1 MRFSWP
7 NSWFVNV
14 PERIV
19 CLTYSVAG
27 RGCVVAQ
34 GGSGYELGVASARDG
49 ARSAMGECRWLP
61 GRMQV
66 KQSKLQLSLA
76 VSLALASGPLLAL
89 GLGQIEVKSRLSQPL
104 LAEIPIASSN
114 PGELESLTVAL
125 ASPAAFAR
133 VGLDRPL
140 FLAANLE
147 FSVGR
152 NERGENVIRVSTSKP
167 VDDPFVSFLLEAD
180 WGSGKLVREF
190 SVLLD
195 PPYLAPSA
203 RAPISPARIVAAPAT
218 ATRSPPAPAP
228 APSSGTVAPSRLA
241 TAPAVA
247 GSAMPSAASAQVSGG
262 EFGPVGNGQT
272 LSQIANTLRPA
283 GVGLNQMMVALLR
296 ANASAFING
305 NIHQLKRGA
314 ILRIPGSDELA
325 ALSASDAAAI
335 VREQTEAWQSGRDPQ
350 LQPIDSRSV
359 TVAAPGRAAPA
370 ADGRLSIVPPSGEQ
384 ARASQSGASAAGEGT
399 ELRAELS
406 EARENLAARDGE
418 IKELRSRVADLEK
431 LRESNTKLVALKDS
445 ELAALQQRL
454 RELEQ
459 ARTADAEREASE
471 QPADAAVA
479 EVDAAAA
486 PDTAVADA
494 EVAPV
499 ESAPAVTPAPVVSDT
514 PPATT
519 GELPPASPATPWYM
533 QTVTLAGF
541 GVLLVGL
548 LSLLLLRRKPKVS
561 ATVGTPRKRGSD
573 AGSLAASINALRT
586 SPEAG
591 VAEAVESQS
600 GVDDEHL
607 RELRANVVTRP
618 DQLEAHLALLRYLH
632 AHDMAEA
639 FEDAATDMLPHV
651 LDPNGPQWR
660 EACALG
666 NSLMPDNALFDIA
679 AAQSGDYPA
688 DEDELARLAA
698 EDAAA
703 NVESADALPPDHDED
718 FERALAEFDVAP
730 AESASTSTSAWDDT
744 DTTASADAG
753 VARDASVADVDDDAL
768 AGDDAGE
775 GDAAETKLDLAQAYI
790 DIGDNEAAHALLDEV
805 LTEGNPSQRLRAER
819 LLADLR

>member
-1 MRFSWP
+1 M
-7 NSWFVNV
+7 
-14 PERIV
+14 
-19 CLTYSVAG
+19 
-27 RGCVVAQ
+27 
-34 GGSGYELGVASARDG
+34 
-49 ARSAMGECRWLP
+49 
-61 GRMQV
+61 

-218 ATRSPPAPAP
+218 TATRSVPAPAL
-228 APSSGTVAPSRLA
+228 APGATVAPSSLA
-241 TAPAVA
+241 AAPAVA
-247 GSAMPSAASAQVSGG
+247 GGAMPSAASAQVSNG

-335 VREQTEAWQSGRDPQ
+335 VREQTEAWQSGREPQ
-350 LQPIDSRSV
+350 LQPIDSRSA
-359 TVAAPGRAAPA
+359 TAAAPGRAAPA
-370 ADGRLSIVPPSGEQ
+370 ADGRLSIVPPSGAQ

-459 ARTADAEREASE
+459 ARTTDAERAASE
-471 QPADAAVA
+471 QPADAIVA
-479 EVDAAAA
+479 ADGDAAAVDT
-486 PDTAVADA
+486 DTAAAD
-494 EVAPV
+494 V
-499 ESAPAVTPAPVVSDT
+499 EATAVETTPAVTPAPSVNETT
-514 PPATT
+514 PSPTA
-519 GELPPASPATPWYM
+519 ELPPAPAATPWYT
-533 QTVTLAGF
+533 QTMALAGF

-586 SPEAG
+586 SPEAD

-666 NSLMPDNALFDIA
+666 NSLMPENALFDIA
-679 AAQSGDYPA
+679 AAQSGEYPA

-698 EDAAA
+698 EDAATS
-703 NVESADALPPDHDED
+703 VDSTDALPPDHDED

-730 AESASTSTSAWDDT
+730 AEPAVTSTSTSAWDDT
-744 DTTASADAG
+744 DATASAGASP
-753 VARDASVADVDDDAL
+753 ARDAPLADADDDAL

-775 GDAAETKLDLAQAYI
+775 DDAAETKLDLAQAYI

>member
-1 MRFSWP
+1 
-7 NSWFVNV
+7 
-14 PERIV
+14 
-19 CLTYSVAG
+19 
-27 RGCVVAQ
+27 
-34 GGSGYELGVASARDG
+34 
-49 ARSAMGECRWLP
+49 
-61 GRMQV
+61 
-66 KQSKLQLSLA
+66 
-76 VSLALASGPLLAL
+76 
-89 GLGQIEVKSRLSQPL
+89 
-104 LAEIPIASSN
+104 
-114 PGELESLTVAL
+114 
-125 ASPAAFAR
+125 
-133 VGLDRPL
+133 
-140 FLAANLE
+140 
-147 FSVGR
+147 
-152 NERGENVIRVSTSKP
+152 VIRVSTSKP

-228 APSSGTVAPSRLA
+228 SPGTVAPSRLA

-384 ARASQSGASAAGEGT
+384 ARASQSGASAAGEGA

-471 QPADAAVA
+471 QPADATVA
-479 EVDAAAA
+479 ADGDAAAA
-486 PDTAVADA
+486 DTAAAD
-494 EVAPV
+494 V
-499 ESAPAVTPAPVVSDT
+499 EATAVETKPIVTPIPAGSGST
-514 PPATT
+514 PSPAA
-519 GELPPASPATPWYM
+519 ELPPAPAATPWYM

-679 AAQSGDYPA
+679 EAQSGDYPA

-698 EDAAA
+698 EDAAT

-730 AESASTSTSAWDDT
+730 AEPAEPAVTSTSTSAWDDT
-744 DTTASADAG
+744 DTAASADAG

-775 GDAAETKLDLAQAYI
+775 GDASETKLDLAQAYI